1 MSELTVTDMFCGA
14 GGSSQGAVAAGLR
27 LELALNHWDLAI
39 ATHSANF
46 PDAAHDCADVSQTDP
61 RRYWPTDILLASPE
75 CKEHSE
81 ANGRA
86 SAGGHPRLFETRN
99 DYDRADRSRATMWDV
114 GRFAEVHH
122 YRRIVVENVSR
133 VRDWVGWEAWLHYM
147 HSLGYT
153 WKILYLNS
161 LVAHPTPQSRDRI
174 YVVLWPKGD
183 VAPDLEVRP
192 AAWCGGCN
200 TEVAAVQSWRNPRK
214 PWGKL
219 GQQYDYRCPHCAHVA
234 APLAWPAWTAL
245 DLDSPGQRIGSRRK
259 PLSAT
264 TLARIELGLRR
275 FGPAPTLV
283 ESCYTQDHT
292 RPPRPVGEPFPAQT
306 GRQSLGLT
314 TPQPFLVDLRGT
326 LKEHPG
332 GTHRGVD
339 EPLSTMV
346 AEGTHHML
354 VHPPDAQ
361 PPRGWVVANYG
372 NGTDPHKNGW
382 VRPVSDVLG
391 TVTTVDHHALLVPSG
406 GTWADNPQPIT
417 RPFPSQTASESW
429 GLASLPR
436 HFLVKYNRTG
446 GPRDPHRP
454 LDTLT
459 GKDRYGLVLVDG
471 RRLRLED
478 CQYRMLT
485 VDEIR
490 RAMAFADGYLLHGS
504 KRDRVAQLGN
514 AVTPPVM
521 RLLTSRVVESLR

>member
-14 GGSSQGAVAAGLR
+14 GGSSQGAVAVGLR
-27 LELALNHWDLAI
+27 LELALNHWELAI

-75 CKEHSE
+75 CKEHTE

-86 SAGGHPRLFETRN
+86 QAGGHPRLFETRN

-114 GRFAEVHH
+114 GRFAEVHR
-122 YRRIVVENVSR
+122 YRRIIVENVCR
-133 VRDWVGWEAWLHYM
+133 VRAWVGWQAWLHYLRD
-147 HSLGYT
+147 LGYAC
-153 WKILYLNS
+153 KILYLNS
-161 LVAHPTPQSRDRI
+161 LVAHPTPQSRDRV
-174 YVVLWPKGD
+174 YVVLWPAGD
-183 VAPDLEVRP
+183 PAPDLEVRP
-192 AAWCGGCN
+192 ACWCGGCN
-200 TEVAAVQSWRNPRK
+200 AEVDGVQSWRNPQK

-219 GQQYDYRCPHCAHVA
+219 GQQYDYRCPHCARVVW
-234 APLAWPAWTAL
+234 PLAWPAWTAL
-245 DLDSPGQRIGSRRK
+245 DLDHPGRRIGDRRK

-275 FGPAPTLV
+275 FGATPALV
-283 ESCYTQDHT
+283 ESCYTQDHD
-292 RPPRPVGEPFPAQT
+292 RPPRPVNEPFPAQT
-306 GRQSLGLT
+306 GRRSLGLA
-314 TPQPFLVDLRGT
+314 TPAPFLVDLRGS
-326 LKEHPG
+326 LAEHPG
-332 GTHRGVD
+332 GTHRSLD
-339 EPLSTMV
+339 EPLSTV
-346 AEGTHHML
+346 CAGGTHHCL
-354 VHPPDAQ
+354 VAPPGAA

-382 VRPVSDVLG
+382 VRPLSDVLG
-391 TVTTVDHHALLVPSG
+391 TVTTVDHHALLVPPG
-406 GTWADNPQPIT
+406 GTWADNPQPT
-417 RPFPSQTASESW
+417 WRPFPAQTASESW
-429 GLASLPR
+429 GVASLPR

-446 GPRDPHRP
+446 GPRDPRAP

-471 RRLRLED
+471 RRLRLAD
-478 CQYRMLT
+478 CHYRMLT

-490 RAMAFADGYLLHGS
+490 RAMAFRDGYVLHGS

-521 RLLTSRVVESLR
+521 RLLASRVVESLR